1 MIVES
6 QESRAK
12 NRNPDCGLRIADCGL
27 NDPLDPKSE
36 IRNPKLRSGVTLIEL
51 LIVILIISILAALVL
66 GVAAVAGETARQ
78 SQSRHIVERLHTL
91 LIEHWDTYK
100 TRRVKLRAS
109 DPTATPKNGI
119 EDQITVAF
127 PNNPASKNQALA
139 EARLYAMREMMLME
153 VPDRWSD
160 VLLNDVGTGPPGQN
174 DSDPSAPR
182 SVDLTNPPQPL
193 YLSGRTELSKIYLRR
208 YAALADPNYKNTI
221 TGVANTAGDIK
232 RNQGAE
238 CLYMIVT
245 LACGDGEARTMF
257 GEHSIGDTDG
267 DGAPEFLDG
276 WGHPIN
282 FLRWAPGFDSQI
294 ELNANDLGAADTSNN
309 GWVTAAAKDHDP
321 FDLFRRDPL
330 AFRLVPLIYSPGR
343 DESSGLAADTG
354 FVTWPSPLPA
364 NKTLGFNSSAPFIT
378 SPKLTPY
385 QKVAS
390 ASSTIPAY
398 MGTDMHVVD
407 PAANDETATD
417 NVHNHLMGQR

>member
-1 MIVES
+1 MTRSVEWRMGS
-6 QESRAK
+6 VEGQKRDFS
-12 NRNPDCGLRIADCGL
+12 
-27 NDPLDPKSE
+27 
-36 IRNPKLRSGVTLIEL
+36 LRSCSALRTRHSALRTPAGVTLIEL

-66 GVAAVAGETARQ
+66 GVAAVAAETARQ

-100 TRRVKLRAS
+100 SRRVKLRDS
-109 DPTATPKNGI
+109 DLNTTNGI
-119 EDQITVAF
+119 ETQITNQF
-127 PNNPASKNQALA
+127 PNNPAAKNQALA
-139 EARLYAMREMMLME
+139 EARLYAMREMILIE

-160 VLLNDVGTGPPGQN
+160 VLLNDVGAPGAL
-174 DSDPSAPR
+174 DDDPTLPKPITLA
-182 SVDLTNPPQPL
+182 NAPL
-193 YLSGRTELSKIYLRR
+193 YLSGRTELSNVYLRR
-208 YAALADPNYKNTI
+208 YASLVGRINTI

-257 GEHSIGDTDG
+257 SEHSIGDTDG

-276 WGHPIN
+276 WGTPIN

-294 ELNANDLGAADTSNN
+294 QINANDLGLPADTTNN
-309 GWVTAAAKDHDP
+309 TWVTAAAKDHDP

-343 DESSGLAADTG
+343 DETSGLTANTG
-354 FVTWPSPLPA
+354 FATWPSVLPVTA
-364 NKTLGFNSSAPFIT
+364 STKMLGFNSSSAPFIK
-378 SPKLTPY
+378 SPVLTPY
-385 QKVAS
+385 QQIG
-390 ASSTIPAY
+390 TPPAY
-398 MGTDMHVVD
+398 MGTDNHLAD
-407 PAANDETATD
+407 PTNFPDETAID

>member
-1 MIVES
+1 MTRSVE
-6 QESRAK
+6 
-12 NRNPDCGLRIADCGL
+12 CGVWSVEGRKRDL
-27 NDPLDPKSE
+27 S
-36 IRNPKLRSGVTLIEL
+36 LRSCFALRTRHSALRTRSGFTLIEL
-51 LIVILIISILAALVL
+51 LVVILIISILAALVL
-66 GVAAVAGETARQ
+66 GVAAVAAETARQ

-100 TRRVKLRAS
+100 SRRVKLRVSDTGAS
-109 DPTATPKNGI
+109 PPNGI
-119 EDQITVAF
+119 EDQITTAF
-127 PNNPASKNQALA
+127 ANNPAAKNRALA

-160 VLLNDVGTGPPGQN
+160 VLLNDVGTGPLGQN
-174 DSDPSAPR
+174 DGDPSAPR
-182 SVDLTNPPQPL
+182 PVAQANAPL
-193 YLSGRTELSKIYLRR
+193 YLSGRTELSNVYLRR
-208 YAALADPNYKNTI
+208 YASLVGRINTI
-221 TGVANTAGDIK
+221 TGIANTAGDIK

-276 WGHPIN
+276 WGNPIN
-282 FLRWAPGFDSQI
+282 FLRWAPGFESQI
-294 ELNANDLGAADTSNN
+294 EINANDMGLPADTSNN
-309 GWVTAAAKDHDP
+309 AWVTAAAKDHDP

-354 FVTWPSPLPA
+354 FVTWPSALPVTNA
-364 NKTLGFNSSAPFIT
+364 TKMLGFDTSPSAPFIIT

-390 ASSTIPAY
+390 ASSSIPAY

-407 PAANDETATD
+407 PANDETATD
-417 NVHNHLMGQR
+417 DVHNHLMGQR